1 MTEAVADLFDQGYER
16 YKAGEAPET
25 LIPVFKDICDRFP
38 KNATGW
44 ACLAWL
50 YLLVDKPKTALKMAQ
65 KSVKLDKAA
74 PQARVNLVLAML
86 ETDTKGIRP
95 HIEILQQMI
104 ALDQEVSQAIT
115 ENIEDGFSRKP
126 EWKSLKKVQN
136 YLFSE

>member
-1 MTEAVADLFDQGYER
+1 MTEATTDLFEQSLKR
-16 YKAGEAPET
+16 YQDGEDPET
-25 LIPVFKDICDRFP
+25 LIPVFKDICDRSP

-65 KSVKLDKAA
+65 KSVKIDKAA

-95 HIEILQQMI
+95 HIEMVQQMI
-104 ALDQEVSQAIT
+104 ALDQEVAQAIT

-126 EWKSLKKVQN
+126 EWKSLQKVQN
-136 YLFSE
+136 YLFS

>member
-1 MTEAVADLFDQGYER
+1 MTEATADLFEQGLKR
-16 YKAGEAPET
+16 YQDGEDPET
-25 LIPVFKDICDRFP
+25 LIPVFKDICDRSS

-65 KSVKLDKAA
+65 KSVKIDQAA

-95 HIEILQQMI
+95 HIETVQQMI
-104 ALDQEVSQAIT
+104 ALDKEVEKAIT

-126 EWKSLKKVQN
+126 QWKSLQKVQN